1 MRKLLS
7 ILFALISFTSFGQTT
22 RVLAGYDAAT
32 LRPGT
37 IYRDTLI
44 SLPYT
49 AGKYITGYG
58 TVGSLPDTTRGY
70 FSGTTNRIAYN
81 ITTGVFDIGS
91 DVVTLLGTQTL
102 TNKTLISPIFNTS
115 STSGYVWTATNTT
128 GAGGW
133 AAAAGG
139 GGSSVEPLFQSY
151 FTTPQDYINNNL
163 WYIENYGGGTF
174 APGQDTAKIACAL
187 FSTGGALSGGT
198 HIQTR
203 VGGTYNLT
211 PINIKAEKIT
221 LQWDLKMSALPVIG
235 QDFKI
240 NVGFSD
246 AGINYIYF
254 QNTASGFW
262 ELVSA
267 TASGG
272 AAVSTSGTLDL
283 LWHTYKIVI
292 DAANNNISAY
302 RDGLL
307 IGTLIDMTKVPY
319 FGMLE
324 FNINKISGTT
334 DVNMKI
340 ANVRIF
346 R

>member
-128 GAGGW
+128 GAGAW

-139 GGSSVEPLFQSY
+139 GGSAAGSSTWVQY
-151 FTTPQDYINNNL
+151 NNAGAFGADSAFRWKIIGAN
-163 WYIENYGGGTF
+163 
-174 APGQDTAKIACAL
+174 AKSARI
-187 FSTGGALSGGT
+187 FWFISNTYTG
-198 HIQTR
+198 
-203 VGGTYNLT
+203 
-211 PINIKAEKIT
+211 
-221 LQWDLKMSALPVIG
+221 
-235 QDFKI
+235 
-240 NVGFSD
+240 
-246 AGINYIYF
+246 
-254 QNTASGFW
+254 
-262 ELVSA
+262 
-267 TASGG
+267 
-272 AAVSTSGTLDL
+272 STS
-283 LWHTYKIVI
+283 KC
-292 DAANNNISAY
+292 
-302 RDGLL
+302 R
-307 IGTLIDMTKVPY
+307 Y
-319 FGMLE
+319 FS
-324 FNINKISGTT
+324 NY
-334 DVNMKI
+334 
-340 ANVRIF
+340 
-346 R
+346 